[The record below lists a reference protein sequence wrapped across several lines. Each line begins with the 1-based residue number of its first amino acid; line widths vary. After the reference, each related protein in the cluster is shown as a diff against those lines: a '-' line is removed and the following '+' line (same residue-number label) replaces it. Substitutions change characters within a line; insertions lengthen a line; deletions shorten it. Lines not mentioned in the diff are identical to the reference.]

1 MAEYIKRI
9 DAMKICQ
16 QHSKQCFNSND
27 AKGQFIAET
36 IEDEIIEI
44 PTVDVTVVR
53 HGKWIGKYN
62 TIQYNDWM
70 CSYCGKY
77 ESETRNK
84 DRLGN
89 YCRWCGA
96 KMDLE

>member
-1 MAEYIKRI
+1 MAEYIEREALKAEFMKHYTCEYPATLVMAII
-9 DAMKICQ
+9 DNVSTA
-16 QHSKQCFNSND
+16 
-27 AKGQFIAET
+27 
-36 IEDEIIEI
+36 
-44 PTVDVTVVR
+44 DVEVVR

>member
-1 MAEYIKRI
+1 ME
-9 DAMKICQ
+9 
-16 QHSKQCFNSND
+16 
-27 AKGQFIAET
+27 
-36 IEDEIIEI
+36 
-44 PTVDVTVVR
+44 VVR

-70 CSYCGKY
+70 CNYCGKY

>member
-1 MAEYIKRI
+1 MAEYIDRELLLT
-9 DAMKICQ
+9 KIKENALTKFDW
-16 QHSKQCFNSND
+16 S
-27 AKGQFIAET
+27 ET
-36 IEDEIIEI
+36 IDIDELKQVIQDV
-44 PTVDVTVVR
+44 PTADVEMVK

-70 CSYCGKY
+70 CNYCGKY